1 MGIYLNP
8 GSESFEIAI
17 NSQIYVDKTGMLE
30 YLNKIINTEQRF
42 VCVSRAR
49 RFGKTMALNML
60 AAYYGNGGNACD
72 LFSRFKVAKTSLFTK
87 YANQYDVLRLNML
100 DFLNEADDVVPQ
112 MLQIMS
118 EQIIAEVMEA
128 YPECKFTDQK
138 NIFRVLSKAYAH
150 SKRKFVILID
160 EWDCLFREKPHDEE
174 GQKRY
179 LNFLRDWLKDKEYV
193 ALAYMTGILPIKKYG
208 KHSALNM
215 FREFSMENAGPL
227 TEFTGFTDDEVK
239 ALCDQFGMDYDQCKA
254 WYDGYRMYYS
264 YGSVEN
270 GKTVIRQKLYEIY
283 SPWSIVEALT
293 NQKFANYWNK
303 TETYEALKNYI
314 MLNMD
319 GLKDTIISLLA
330 GNKKSTNVEK
340 FSNDMATFKSVDDV
354 LALLVHLGYLAYDSN
369 AEEVFIPNNEVRQ
382 EFLNSIEDEPE
393 WKTIVSAIEASNT
406 LLRETWNK
414 NDGFIADALENAHFE
429 TSNLQYNDE
438 NALSYVVSLAYY
450 TARSYYSIKRELP
463 AGKGFADMA
472 FIPLPQHVD
481 KPAMLVELKWDET
494 ADTALQQIKNK
505 MYVKAFDGYHGKVLL
520 VGVSYCRDS
529 AKPEYKTHSCVIEE
543 AFL

>member
-72 LFSRFKVAKTSLFTK
+72 LFSGFKVAKTSLFTK
-87 YANQYDVLRLNML
+87 HANQYNVLRLNML
-100 DFLNEADDVVPQ
+100 DFLNEADDDVPQ

-150 SKRKFVILID
+150 SKRKFVVLID

-239 ALCDQFGMDYDQCKA
+239 ALCGKFNMDYDQCKA

-270 GKTVIRQKLYEIY
+270 GKPVIRQKLYEIY

-438 NALSYVVSLAYY
+438 NAYLSL
-450 TARSYYSIKRELP
+450 IILP
-463 AGKGFADMA
+463 
-472 FIPLPQHVD
+472 
-481 KPAMLVELKWDET
+481 
-494 ADTALQQIKNK
+494 
-505 MYVKAFDGYHGKVLL
+505 
-520 VGVSYCRDS
+520 GVTI
-529 AKPEYKTHSCVIEE
+529 A
-543 AFL
+543 